1 MGRHEIPD
9 ARNGRRVVAA
19 LRTIAQEARTISSIV
34 WEILLILGLVL
45 ANGFFA
51 AAEIAIIASRRGR
64 LEQRADDGS
73 RNARLALE
81 LSRDPNRFLPT
92 VQVGITLVSA
102 LGAAYGGQQIVD
114 DLSDMIV
121 NWPWAFAR
129 QHSESI
135 GLVIFV
141 ACFTYASLII
151 GELVPKRA
159 ALHRAESLAVFVAP
173 VMNFLATVARPIVW
187 FMGASSSAV
196 LWALRMKDSDEPSV
210 SIDDIEHLIDTGT
223 AEGIVEPLEQK
234 MALEALRLGEHT
246 VGEIM
251 RPRIDLDAMDVDT
264 PPNEVL
270 GTIAMAGFSRLPV
283 YERDLDHIIGFVHIK
298 DLLRHMHMGW
308 PLELRKLLHPA
319 LFVPESMRL
328 DRLLELFQEKHNQ
341 LAIVLN
347 EYGGTEG
354 MVTLEDVMEEIVGE
368 IRDVHQR
375 SDDQE
380 FVQRDDG
387 SWLIDGG
394 ATITDLVEKLDLAE
408 DEALENRD
416 FHTLGG
422 LVLDRLGRIPSI
434 GDWVDWNGLTLEVV
448 DMDGKRIDRVMVK
461 SKAVS

>member
-1 MGRHEIPD
+1 M
-9 ARNGRRVVAA
+9 
-19 LRTIAQEARTISSIV
+19 
-34 WEILLILGLVL
+34 LVL

-51 AAEIAIIASRRGR
+51 AAEIAIIAARRGR
-64 LEQRADDGS
+64 LEQRADEGS
-73 RNARLALE
+73 RNAKLALE

-102 LGAAYGGQQIVD
+102 FGAAYGGQQIVD
-114 DLSDMIV
+114 DLSAAIAK
-121 NWPWAFAR
+121 WPFAFAR
-129 QHSESI
+129 EHAESI
-135 GLVIFV
+135 GLSAFV
-141 ACFTYASLII
+141 VCFTYVSLII

-159 ALHRAESLAVFVAP
+159 ALHRAEALAVFVAP
-173 VMNFLATVARPIVW
+173 VMNLLAAVGRPVVW
-187 FMGASSSAV
+187 LMGASSDSV
-196 LWALRMKDSDEPSV
+196 LWLLRLRSGAEPTV

-223 AEGIVEPLEQK
+223 AEGVVEPLEQR

-251 RPRIDLDAMDVDT
+251 RPRIDLDAMDIDT
-264 PPNEVL
+264 PSDEVL

-283 YERDLDHIIGFVHIK
+283 YERDLDHIVGFVHIK
-298 DLLRHMHMGW
+298 DLLRHMHMDW

-375 SDDQE
+375 AEDQE

-394 ATITDLVEKLDLAE
+394 ATISDLVEKLDLQE
-408 DEALENRD
+408 DETLENRD

-448 DMDGKRIDRVMVK
+448 DMDGKRIDRVLVK
-461 SKAVS
+461 PHPVS

>member
-1 MGRHEIPD
+1 MIWE
-9 ARNGRRVVAA
+9 VAFIFA
-19 LRTIAQEARTISSIV
+19 MI
-34 WEILLILGLVL
+34 L

-51 AAEIAIIASRRGR
+51 GAEIAIIAARRNR
-64 LEQRADDGS
+64 LEQLADEGS
-73 RNARLALE
+73 RNARRALE
-81 LSRDPNRFLPT
+81 LATDPNRFLPT
-92 VQVGITLVSA
+92 VQIGITLIGA
-102 LGAAYGGQQIVD
+102 FAAAYGGQQIVD
-114 DLSDMIV
+114 DLSGYIGRI
-121 NWPWAFAR
+121 PSPFT
-129 QHSESI
+129 QKHSEAI
-135 GLVIFV
+135 GLSIFV
-141 ACFTYASLII
+141 VCYTYASLII

-159 ALHRAESLAVFVAP
+159 ALHKAEALAVIVAP
-173 VMNFLATVARPIVW
+173 VMSFVAAVARPIVW
-187 FMGASSSAV
+187 AMGASTDAV
-196 LWALRMKDSDEPSV
+196 LWLLRLQATQEPTV
-210 SIDDIEHLIDTGT
+210 SIDDIKHLIDTGT
-223 AEGIVEPLEQK
+223 AEGIVEPLEQR

-246 VGEIM
+246 VREIM

-264 PPNEVL
+264 PPEEVL

-368 IRDVHQR
+368 IRDEHR
-375 SDDQE
+375 RAEDQE
-380 FVQRDDG
+380 FVQREDG

-394 ATITDLVEKLDLAE
+394 ATITDLMDRLDLEE
-408 DEALENRD
+408 DETLENRD

-422 LVLDRLGRIPSI
+422 LILNQLGRIPSI
-434 GDWVDWNGLTLEVV
+434 GDSVDWNGMTLEVV
-448 DMDGKRIDRVMVK
+448 DMDGKRIDRVLVK
-461 SKAVS
+461 TTAAS